1 MTLTKKLAIILILL
15 IVSLNCYLYITN
27 KDTINSKIKK
37 IIKEYSQNEV
47 IIPKNNEYYKNYK
60 FISVKETDNFKPK
73 NIDEL
78 KDIFYTFLNRG
89 WGNFSFY
96 CDIDYKD
103 CTSDAS
109 KIAQDDNYLSFMNSY
124 VHPYNSYLKFKTT
137 IIGDDQIN
145 LSIDKL
151 YSDEEIK
158 EIETIINDYMSKN
171 IKETDSKKES
181 IKKIHD
187 YLIKNITYDDNY
199 QKDDKITISNKATGA
214 LKNKIALCS
223 GYADTYAIFLE
234 KLGIPNFK
242 VTSENHVWNA
252 VYIDN
257 KWLHIDVTWDDDEIN
272 KNNNYNFYLLD
283 TDELL
288 KKDQT
293 EHSFSE
299 EYYLEL

>member
-1 MTLTKKLAIILILL
+1 MSSGFSVRGL
-15 IVSLNCYLYITN
+15 S
-27 KDTINSKIKK
+27 
-37 IIKEYSQNEV
+37 EV
-47 IIPKNNEYYKNYK
+47 
-60 FISVKETDNFKPK
+60 
-73 NIDEL
+73 
-78 KDIFYTFLNRG
+78 
-89 WGNFSFY
+89 
-96 CDIDYKD
+96 
-103 CTSDAS
+103 
-109 KIAQDDNYLSFMNSY
+109 
-124 VHPYNSYLKFKTT
+124 
-137 IIGDDQIN
+137 
-145 LSIDKL
+145 
-151 YSDEEIK
+151 
-158 EIETIINDYMSKN
+158 
-171 IKETDSKKES
+171 
-181 IKKIHD
+181 
-187 YLIKNITYDDNY
+187 NITYDDNY